1 MFINFIASKYTVLR
15 SLLSFLLDVDCFL
28 YIIRCI
34 VKNMLGA
41 SDVKI
46 KKFKDNMP
54 GPDWE
59 NYFIKVNYLKI
70 YNLLRN
76 FSNMRDGAIYE
87 NS

>member
-1 MFINFIASKYTVLR
+1 MFINFIASKNTVLR
-15 SLLSFLLDVDCFL
+15 SFLSFLLVVDCFL

-34 VKNMLGA
+34 VKNMLDA
-41 SDVKI
+41 SDIKI

-59 NYFIKVNYLKI
+59 NYFIMVSYLKI
-70 YNLLRN
+70 YNLLRTL
-76 FSNMRDGAIYE
+76 SNMQDGAFYE